1 MTVLF
6 KTLGCKVNRY
16 DTETLRELFKKSGV
30 ESAKEG
36 DIPDIIVINSCTVTA
51 ESDRKTRQ
59 TLHKMRR
66 EFPRPSLPSQAVC
79 PRRGPKRP
87 RISTAPTSSSAT
99 P

>member
-66 EFPRPSLPSQAVC
+66 EFPAAVIAVTGCMPQARPEKA
-79 PRRGPKRP
+79 
-87 RISTAPTSSSAT
+87 
-99 P
+99 

>member
-59 TLHKMRR
+59 TRKGQGSRQRR
-66 EFPRPSLPSQAVC
+66 HRHRQC
-79 PRRGPKRP
+79 P
-87 RISTAPTSSSAT
+87 
-99 P
+99 